1 MPFELLPLGPVP
13 SVVWPLL
20 PEELPPPPLD
30 DALPFVEPLPF
41 VPPFPLVPPLPV
53 PPDELLD
60 VPVAVPTGVEPEVPS
75 AEPPLVPPPLVP
87 VVPLVPPELVV
98 PSDVPPLVEP
108 EPVPTGSVPSPP
120 VAPIGG
126 QSTATYWPLQLYA
139 VGSGAVGSGSR
150 TPPVGVVPSVVPP
163 EDVAPPEPVTDAVDG
178 PSAVS
183 ALVEQRTTSP
193 IGTSSRVHVQL
204 AVFFSSSAFAQPVAA
219 AEAAPTARSAKRPE
233 LR

>member
-1 MPFELLPLGPVP
+1 MPFELLPFGPVP

-20 PEELPPPPLD
+20 PEELPPPPLE
-30 DALPFVEPLPF
+30 DALPFVLPLL
-41 VPPFPLVPPLPV
+41 VVPPLPLPPDV
-53 PPDELLD
+53 PPDELLL
-60 VPVAVPTGVEPEVPS
+60 VPLTVPTGVEPDVPS
-75 AEPPLVPPPLVP
+75 AEPPLVPVVP
-87 VVPLVPPELVV
+87 VVVPLVPPELVV
-98 PSDVPPLVEP
+98 PSVVPPLVEP

-139 VGSGAVGSGSR
+139 VGSGAVGSGRR
-150 TPPVGVVPSVVPP
+150 TPSVGVVPSVVPP
-163 EDVAPPEPVTDAVDG
+163 EDVVPVEPVAVVVEG

-193 IGTSSRVHVQL
+193 IGTSSRVHVQF

-219 AEAAPTARSAKRPE
+219 AAAAPTARSANRPE